1 MQHEPDSPQAIQP
14 DTNRDFQV
22 GHVQGM
28 VDDIYS
34 SDIESAVNEVFVN
47 PFATDI
53 EAIYNSQTN
62 PSHDPS
68 FRPELVTNLDSRK
81 LYSIANTIKTA
92 RNYKL
97 DSIILT
103 HADRQDSFIGS
114 VSRLLFGQGFQTSH
128 LVPLTENDLRNK
140 EGAIGASIF
149 GGMADNEIERKFNY
163 DTRNGD
169 RDSWFFHQVVKD
181 SSGFNLEVT
190 LHYEVHPTGILRLS
204 SAPGV
209 KNEFIHGQ
217 ELQDFVTSASM
228 YQELVT
234 SKLYADAILK
244 SKHTAA

>member
-1 MQHEPDSPQAIQP
+1 MLQESDSPLVIQP
-14 DTNRDFQV
+14 DSNRDFQV
-22 GHVQGM
+22 DPIQGM
-28 VDDIYS
+28 VDDVYS
-34 SDIESAVNEVFVN
+34 SGIESAVNEVFDN
-47 PFATDI
+47 PFNDI
-53 EAIYNSQTN
+53 DAIYNSQSN
-62 PSHDPS
+62 PSHDPA

-81 LYSIANTIKTA
+81 LYSIGNTIKAA

-114 VSRLLFGQGFQTSH
+114 VSKLLFGQSFHSNH
-128 LVPLTENDLRNK
+128 LEPLTEGNLRAK
-140 EGAIGASIF
+140 ESALGSSIF
-149 GGMADNEIERKFNY
+149 GPMALNEQIREFFY
-163 DTRNGD
+163 DIRIAD

-217 ELQDFVTSASM
+217 ELQDFVTSATM

-244 SKHTAA
+244 SKRTAA

>member
-1 MQHEPDSPQAIQP
+1 MPQESDSPLVTQP
-14 DTNRDFQV
+14 DNNRDFQV
-22 GHVQGM
+22 EPIQSM
-28 VDDIYS
+28 VDDVYS
-34 SDIESAVNEVFVN
+34 SDIESAVNKVFDN
-47 PFATDI
+47 PFNDI
-53 EAIYNSQTN
+53 DAIYNSQSN

-81 LYSIANTIKTA
+81 LYSIGNNIKAA

-97 DSIILT
+97 DSVILT
-103 HADRQDSFIGS
+103 HADRQDSFVGS
-114 VSRLLFGQGFQTSH
+114 VSKLLFGQGFQTSH
-128 LVPLTENDLRNK
+128 LVTLTENDLRNK

-149 GGMADNEIERKFNY
+149 GEMAPNEIERKFVY
-163 DTRNGD
+163 DTRIAD

-181 SSGFNLEVT
+181 SSGFSIEVT

-217 ELQDFVTSASM
+217 ELQNFVTSATM

-244 SKHTAA
+244 SKRTAA